1 MTATHL
7 SRPAGPAP
15 RSAGAAS
22 APPAAP
28 PSRVFGPARSGPL
41 QRAVVLLMGAAVAG
55 YIAWLVGTDL
65 GQTGWAWPGIGG
77 LSQGEKLLILIAAIA
92 VLAAVVG
99 SRAPFTTAIVEV
111 SDTGVTTQMFG
122 AAARPAAFVP
132 FALLERVEVTP
143 MRSDDGLTI
152 TARAGAG
159 RRWFQIPCTTRTGA
173 RAGVIAREIACRARA
188 AGVEVT
194 GPESGRAL
202 AFEGIWTFSAP
213 QDSASG
219 HGQGGSAEP

>member
-1 MTATHL
+1 MTANHL
-7 SRPAGPAP
+7 SRRAGPAP
-15 RSAGAAS
+15 RAGGAAS
-22 APPAAP
+22 APPAVTP
-28 PSRVFGPARSGPL
+28 PRIFGPARSGPL
-41 QRAVVLLMGAAVAG
+41 QRAVMLLTGSAFAG
-55 YIAWLVGTDL
+55 YMAWLVGTNL

-92 VLAAVVG
+92 VVGAVAG
-99 SRAPFTTAIVEV
+99 SRAPFTSAIVEV
-111 SDTGVTTQMFG
+111 SDTGVTTQMLG

-143 MRSDDGLTI
+143 TRSDDILTI

-173 RAGVIAREIACRARA
+173 RAGEIAREIVRYARA

-194 GPESGRAL
+194 GPEPGRVL
-202 AFEGIWTFSAP
+202 AFESIWTFPAP

-219 HGQGGSAEP
+219 RSGGGSAGP